1 MLDILIEVARN
12 TVYIL
17 VSVLQTAMFIRA
29 IMSWFPLGEGK
40 FSAFLYAITEPVIYP
55 IRLLFDKMNWG
66 SGLPIDIPFFVTF
79 LLLSFL
85 TMFL

>member
-1 MLDILIEVARN
+1 MDILIEVARS

-17 VSVLQTAMFIRA
+17 VSVLQTAMFVRA
-29 IMSWFPLGEGK
+29 IMSWFPFGGGK

-66 SGLPIDIPFFVTF
+66 VGLPIDIPFFITF

>member
-1 MLDILIEVARN
+1 MDILIEVARS

-17 VSVLQTAMFIRA
+17 VTVLQTAMFIRA
-29 IMSWFPLGEGK
+29 IMSWFPFGEGR

-55 IRLLFDKMNWG
+55 IRFLFDKMNWG
-66 SGLPIDIPFFVTF
+66 TSLPIDIPFFITF
-79 LLLSFL
+79 ILLSFV